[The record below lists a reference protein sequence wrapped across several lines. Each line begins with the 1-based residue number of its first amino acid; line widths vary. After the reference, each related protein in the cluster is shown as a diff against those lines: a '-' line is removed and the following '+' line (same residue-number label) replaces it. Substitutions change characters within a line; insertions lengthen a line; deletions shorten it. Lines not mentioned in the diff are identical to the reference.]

1 MATPWSC
8 WPFLASGSQHGFRNC
23 AARSTSPRRSPP
35 TRPQYHTRGNVLSIR
50 CQAFAL
56 NFLKSWSS
64 GGCLPANPV
73 RNADVPSPVPW
84 VTIRSVCAAIP
95 RAAIIPIAGRYM
107 EKILSRVKRDNRKNS
122 PYLPHCAVS
131 AVRIRDVSLVR
142 EPNDAQRIRI
152 VPVSL
157 KTGVRHFFAHRP
169 SSLRVPQTHQ
179 RLPKND
185 AHARMQIHPLNVPE
199 TPRRADLS
207 SDRSALSAWSAGL
220 SVRTGPLAHSPYS
233 ITPIDLEHPDR
244 HGDLNHRYAHTNKTI
259 PDREKIW
266 NHPHQLQNR
275 GRNF

>member
-1 MATPWSC
+1 MTQFFGTDIPCSQYRSEQGRFGASTRRGDGKLDGDALEL
-8 WPFLASGSQHGFRNC
+8 LAIPCLRLQHGFRNC

-95 RAAIIPIAGRYM
+95 RAAIIPLAGRYM

-122 PYLPHCAVS
+122 PYLPHCAVA

-142 EPNDAQRIRI
+142 EPKDAQRIRI

-185 AHARMQIHPLNVPE
+185 AHACRYIPLTCQKRLAEQIYHL
-199 TPRRADLS
+199 
-207 SDRSALSAWSAGL
+207 
-220 SVRTGPLAHSPYS
+220 
-233 ITPIDLEHPDR
+233 IDLLFQPGVRDCQCA
-244 HGDLNHRYAHTNKTI
+244 LALLPIAHT
-259 PDREKIW
+259 P
-266 NHPHQLQNR
+266 
-275 GRNF
+275 